1 LIEILILAI
10 IQGVTEWL
18 PISSSG
24 HLALAQKYMGLSLP
38 VIFDVVLHMGSLFVV
53 IIAMRREALEILRAV
68 AHLDFRS
75 QQGRLAWL
83 VVLGSIPTAIIGFV
97 FKSTLES
104 LFSNATAIGIALL
117 VTGVVLYASKQRH
130 NQTTSLE
137 SLDAV
142 LIGVAQGVAL
152 IPGISRSGMTISTGL
167 LRRLDK
173 QTTFAYSFLLF
184 IPAVIGATV
193 LTAGEA
199 RNLNAADV
207 DYAAMAL
214 GVITTVIVGY
224 ISLRWLRTMVLKGR
238 LHLFAYYCWA
248 LGFVVLLAQ
257 FM

>member
-1 LIEILILAI
+1 
-10 IQGVTEWL
+10 
-18 PISSSG
+18 
-24 HLALAQKYMGLSLP
+24 MGLSLP

-53 IIAMRREALEILRAV
+53 IIAMRREVLEILRAI
-68 AHLDFRS
+68 AHLDFKS

-104 LFSNATAIGIALL
+104 LFSNATAIGIAFLL
-117 VTGVVLYASKQRH
+117 TGVILYASKQRH
-130 NQTTSLE
+130 NQAK
-137 SLDAV
+137 SLDSLDSV
-142 LIGVAQGVAL
+142 LVGVAQGVAL
-152 IPGISRSGMTISTGL
+152 IPGVSRSGITISTGL

-173 QTTFAYSFLLF
+173 RIAFAYSFLLF

-199 RNLNAADV
+199 QNLNAV
-207 DYAAMAL
+207 DLDYVALAL
-214 GVITTVIVGY
+214 GIITTVIVGY
-224 ISLRWLRTMVLKGR
+224 ISLRLLRTMVFKGR

>member
-1 LIEILILAI
+1 MIAILILAI

-24 HLALAQKYMGLSLP
+24 HLALAEKYMGLSLP
-38 VIFDVVLHMGSLFVV
+38 VVFDVVLHVGSLFVV
-53 IIAMRREALEILRAV
+53 IIVMRLEVLEILKAV
-68 AHLDFRS
+68 AHLDFKS
-75 QQGRLAWL
+75 QQGRLAL
-83 VVLGSIPTAIIGFV
+83 LIVLGSIPTAIIGVV
-97 FKSTLES
+97 FKSTIES

-117 VTGVVLYASKQRH
+117 VTGVILYASKQRQ
-130 NQTTSLE
+130 NQTKSLD

-152 IPGISRSGMTISTGL
+152 IPGISRSGTTISTGL
-167 LRRLDK
+167 SRRIDK
-173 QTTFAYSFLLF
+173 QTAFAYSFLLF

-199 RNLNAADV
+199 QNLNAADV
-207 DYAAMAL
+207 DYVAMAL
-214 GVITTVIVGY
+214 GMITTVIVGY
-224 ISLRWLRTMVLKGR
+224 ISLRLLRAMVLKGR

-248 LGFVVLLAQ
+248 VGFVVLLAQ